1 MTGPPRFFVGGG
13 SMSRFALSLVSASFL
28 LVATAAPA
36 RADWLITPYL
46 GSAFGGATSSQ
57 HVVYGASAAWMSH
70 GIVGIE
76 VDGSIAPDL
85 LDEDDGI
92 VLGVAD
98 SNVTTLMG
106 SVVIGAP
113 FGAPGVRPYVVAG
126 AGLIRSR
133 VADAG
138 DIFDIDEN
146 SFGINVGGGVHAL
159 VRENIGIRADLRYF
173 RGVRDEA
180 TGDDV
185 DLELGGFDFWR
196 ATVGATFR
204 F

>member
-1 MTGPPRFFVGGG
+1 MIRFV
-13 SMSRFALSLVSASFL
+13 LSTVVASLL
-28 LVATAAPA
+28 LVTTAAPA

-46 GSAFGGATSSQ
+46 GGAFGGATSSQ

-70 GIVGIE
+70 GIIGVE
-76 VDGSIAPDL
+76 FDASIAPDL
-85 LDEDDGI
+85 LDEDPGVILGI
-92 VLGVAD
+92 TD

-113 FGAPGVRPYVVAG
+113 LGEPGVRPYAVAG
-126 AGLIRSR
+126 AGLIKSR
-133 VADAG
+133 VSDAD

-146 SFGINVGGGVHAL
+146 SFGINVGGGLHAF
-159 VRENIGIRADLRYF
+159 VNEHVGIRADVRYF
-173 RGVRDEA
+173 RGVRDSDG
-180 TGDDV
+180 GDDV

-196 ATVGATFR
+196 ASVGATFR

>member
-1 MTGPPRFFVGGG
+1 
-13 SMSRFALSLVSASFL
+13 MSRSVVPALALV
-28 LVATAAPA
+28 VMTAAPA

-46 GSAFGGATSSQ
+46 GTAFGGDTSSQ
-57 HVVYGASAAWMSH
+57 HVTYGGSAAWMSH

-76 VDGSIAPDL
+76 IDGSLSPDL
-85 LDEDDGI
+85 LDEDDGVI
-92 VLGVAD
+92 LGIAD

-113 FGAPGVRPYVVAG
+113 LGEPGVRPYVVGG

-133 VADAG
+133 VADASEV
-138 DIFDIDEN
+138 FDIDTN
-146 SFGINVGGGVHAL
+146 SFGVNLGGGVHAL
-159 VRENIGIRADLRYF
+159 VRKNIGIRADLRYF
-173 RGVRDEA
+173 RSVRD
-180 TGDDV
+180 TDPGDDV

>member
-1 MTGPPRFFVGGG
+1 MTRFGLSTV
-13 SMSRFALSLVSASFL
+13 FASLL
-28 LVATAAPA
+28 LVTTAAPA
-36 RADWLITPYL
+36 KADWLITPYL

-70 GIVGIE
+70 GIIGVE
-76 VDGSIAPDL
+76 FDGSIAPDL
-85 LDEDDGI
+85 LDEDDGVI
-92 VLGVAD
+92 LGITD

-106 SVVIGAP
+106 SLVIGAP
-113 FGAPGVRPYVVAG
+113 LGEPGIRPYAVAG
-126 AGLIRSR
+126 AGLIKAR
-133 VADAG
+133 VSDAD

-159 VRENIGIRADLRYF
+159 VSERVGLRADVRYF
-173 RGVRDEA
+173 RGVRDSDS
-180 TGDDV
+180 GDDI
-185 DLELGGFDFWR
+185 DLELGSFDFWR

>member
-1 MTGPPRFFVGGG
+1 MIR
-13 SMSRFALSLVSASFL
+13 SSRLILSALAML
-28 LVATAAPA
+28 LATAAPA

-46 GSAFGGATSSQ
+46 GTAFGGDTSSQ
-57 HVVYGASAAWMSH
+57 HVTYGGSAAWMSH

-76 VDGSIAPDL
+76 IDGSLSPDL
-85 LDEDDGI
+85 LDEDDGVI
-92 VLGVAD
+92 LGIAD

-106 SVVIGAP
+106 SVVIAAP
-113 FGAPGVRPYVVAG
+113 LGEPGVRPYVVGG

-133 VADAG
+133 VKDAAEV
-138 DIFDIDEN
+138 FDLDTN
-146 SFGINVGGGVHAL
+146 SFGVNVGGGVHAL
-159 VRENIGIRADLRYF
+159 VRRNLGLRADLRYF
-173 RGVRDEA
+173 RSLRDA
-180 TGDDV
+180 NAGDDI